1 MSMYYKTLIKPI
13 LTEKMAILQERE
25 NKYAF
30 FVPKDCNKNSIKNAV
45 QLRFGVKVVK
55 VSTMNQLGKQKQ
67 MTVKSGGRT
76 IRTSGTRSSY
86 KKAIVTLQKGDNI
99 DLVGGDSTV

>member
-1 MSMYYKTLIKPI
+1 MYLKTLIKPV

-30 FVPKDCNKNSIKNAV
+30 IVPKDSNKNTIKNAV
-45 QLRFGVKVVK
+45 EQKFDVKVVK
-55 VSTMNQLGKQKQ
+55 VSTMNQSGKHKQ

-76 IRTSGTRSSY
+76 IRTSGKRSSF
-86 KKAIVTLQKGDNI
+86 KKAIVTLHENDRI
-99 DLVGGDSTV
+99 DLVSGEVPV

>member
-1 MSMYYKTLIKPI
+1 MYFKTLIKPI

-30 FVPKDCNKNSIKNAV
+30 FVPKDCNKNTIKNAV
-45 QLRFGVKVVK
+45 QEKFDVKVIK

-76 IRTSGTRSSY
+76 IRTSGVRSSF
-86 KKAIVTLQKGDNI
+86 KKAIVTLREGDSI
-99 DLVGGDSTV
+99 DLVGGEAKV

>member
-1 MSMYYKTLIKPI
+1 MYFKTLIKPI

-30 FVPKDCNKNSIKNAV
+30 YVPKNCNKVTIKKAV
-45 QLRFGVKVVK
+45 ESKFDVKVIK
-55 VSTMNQLGKQKQ
+55 VSTMNQLGKEKQ

-76 IRTSGTRSSY
+76 IRTSGTRSSF
-86 KKAIVTLQKGDNI
+86 KKAIVTLHEGDRI
-99 DLVGGDSTV
+99 DLIGAEVTA

>member
-1 MSMYYKTLIKPI
+1 MYYKTLIKPI

-30 FVPKDCNKNSIKNAV
+30 LVPKNCNKNTIKKAV
-45 QLRFGVKVVK
+45 QLKFDVKVIK
-55 VSTMNQLGKQKQ
+55 VSTMNQLGKHKQ

-76 IRTSGTRSSY
+76 IRTSGTRSSF
-86 KKAIVTLQKGDNI
+86 KKAIVTLHKGDTI
-99 DLVGGDSTV
+99 DLVGGEAKV

>member
-1 MSMYYKTLIKPI
+1 MYFKTLIKPI

-30 FVPKDCNKNSIKNAV
+30 FVPKNCNKNTIKKAV
-45 QLRFGVKVVK
+45 ESKFDVRVVK
-55 VSTMNQLGKQKQ
+55 VSTINQLGKQKQ

-76 IRTSGTRSSY
+76 IRTSGVRSSF
-86 KKAIVTLQKGDNI
+86 KKSIVTLHSDDTI

>member
-1 MSMYYKTLIKPI
+1 MYYKTLIKPI

-30 FVPKDCNKNSIKNAV
+30 FVPKDCNKNTIKNAV
-45 QLRFGVKVVK
+45 QLRFGVKVIK
-55 VSTMNQLGKQKQ
+55 VSTINQLGKQKQ

-99 DLVGGDSTV
+99 DIVGGDATV

>member
-30 FVPKDCNKNSIKNAV
+30 FVPKDCNKNTIKNAV
-45 QLRFGVKVVK
+45 QLRFDVKVIK

-99 DLVGGDSTV
+99 DLVGGDATV

>member
-1 MSMYYKTLIKPI
+1 MYYKTLISPI

-30 FVPKDCNKNSIKNAV
+30 FVPKDCNKNTIKNAV
-45 QLRFGVKVVK
+45 QLKFDVKVIK

-67 MTVKSGGRT
+67 MSVKSGGRT
-76 IRTSGTRSSY
+76 IRTSGTRSSF
-86 KKAIVTLQKGDNI
+86 KKAIVTLQEGDKI
-99 DLVGGDSTV
+99 DFIGGDATV

>member
-1 MSMYYKTLIKPI
+1 MYFKTLIKPI

-30 FVPKDCNKNSIKNAV
+30 IVPKNCNKNTVKKAV
-45 QLRFGVKVVK
+45 ESKFDVRVIK
-55 VSTMNQLGKQKQ
+55 VSTMNQSGKKKQ

-76 IRTSGTRSSY
+76 IRTSGTRSSF
-86 KKAIVTLQKGDNI
+86 KKTIVTLHKDDRI
-99 DLVGGDSTV
+99 DLIGGEVTA

>member
-1 MSMYYKTLIKPI
+1 MYHKTLIKPI

-30 FVPKDCNKNSIKNAV
+30 VVPRNCNKNTIKKAV
-45 QLRFGVKVVK
+45 QLKFDVKVTK
-55 VSTMNQLGKQKQ
+55 VSTLNQLGKQKQ

-76 IRTSGTRSSY
+76 IRTSGARSSF
-86 KKAIVTLQKGDNI
+86 KKAIVTLQEGDRIN
-99 DLVGGDSTV
+99 LVGGEGTV

>member
-1 MSMYYKTLIKPI
+1 MYFKTLIKPI

-30 FVPKDCNKNSIKNAV
+30 LVPKNCNKISIKNAV
-45 QLRFGVKVVK
+45 EHKFDVKVIK
-55 VSTMNQLGKQKQ
+55 VSTLNQVGKQKQ

-76 IRTSGTRSSY
+76 IRTSGTRSSF
-86 KKAIVTLQKGDNI
+86 KKAIVTLHSEDRI
-99 DLVGGDSTV
+99 DLVSGETSV

>member
-30 FVPKDCNKNSIKNAV
+30 FVPKDCNKNTIKNAV
-45 QLRFGVKVVK
+45 QLRFGVKVIK
-55 VSTMNQLGKQKQ
+55 VSTMNQSGKQKQ

-99 DLVGGDSTV
+99 DFVGGDATV

>member
-1 MSMYYKTLIKPI
+1 MYFKTLIKPI

-30 FVPKDCNKNSIKNAV
+30 FVPKNCNKNTIKNAV
-45 QLRFGVKVVK
+45 ESKFDVKVIK
-55 VSTMNQLGKQKQ
+55 VSTMNQSGKKKQ

-76 IRTSGTRSSY
+76 IRTSGTRSSF
-86 KKAIVTLQKGDNI
+86 KKAIVTLHKSDRI
-99 DLVGGDSTV
+99 DLVGGEVAS